1 MAVPRVGVLVE
12 GVDHFL
18 LEGEEE
24 GDLQEVE
31 VVDDRLEVV
40 VEEVVHHPVEVEEEE
55 GHHHLVVVVEEEDLG
70 LVGVVGEEAQVGLV
84 RGVEEEGEVVELQY
98 HQAVVVV
105 VAEQYCQAGAEEVV
119 VEHCMLKKELDHL
132 VVVVEV
138 EGVLGRLLGMIVDQM
153 ALRVQLFLPLGYPY
167 LPFLVAEEGPL
178 VNPSQP
184 GSLCPAGSW
193 SG

>member
-1 MAVPRVGVLVE
+1 MPRVGVLVE

-55 GHHHLVVVVEEEDLG
+55 GHHHLVVAVEEEDLG

-84 RGVEEEGEVVELQY
+84 RGVEEGGEVVELQY
-98 HQAVVVV
+98 HQAVVV
-105 VAEQYCQAGAEEVV
+105 AEQYCQEGAEEVV
-119 VEHCMLKKELDHL
+119 VEHCMVNKESDHL
-132 VVVVEV
+132 VVGAEV